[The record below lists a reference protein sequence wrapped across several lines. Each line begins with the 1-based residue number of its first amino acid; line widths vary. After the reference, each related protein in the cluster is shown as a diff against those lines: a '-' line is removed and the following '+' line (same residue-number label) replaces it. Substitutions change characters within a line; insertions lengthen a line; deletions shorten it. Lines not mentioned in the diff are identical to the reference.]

1 MNNALSRIAF
11 PSARRVAMGA
21 AVLGLLFPVV
31 AAQAGQAGEV
41 THSSG
46 VLSVKHADGSS
57 AMLGPKSGVLEGD
70 TLTTEAGAYARVK
83 FVDGGEVV
91 LRPGTQI
98 KVESYQFDNAKP
110 QSDNMLLSMFKG
122 GLRAVTGILG
132 KRSQNRVAF
141 KTETATIGIR
151 GTTFNGLLCQSAPNQ
166 GSDCVGL
173 TSATGQPLADGLH
186 VEVVDGAIVVSN
198 GAGQQVFAGGQF
210 GFVKDA
216 RTAPAILPPAQG
228 MKFTL
233 PPSQGGRTGGAMGGG
248 DDCVL

>member
-1 MNNALSRIAF
+1 MKNALSKT
-11 PSARRVAMGA
+11 SCVRRA
-21 AVLGLLFPVV
+21 ATAAAALVLMFPVV

-46 VLSVKHADGSS
+46 VLSVKRADGSTGI
-57 AMLGPKSGVLEGD
+57 LGAKSGVLEGD
-70 TLTTEAGAYARVK
+70 TLTTEQGAYARLK
-83 FVDGGEVV
+83 FVDGAEVV

-141 KTETATIGIR
+141 QTETATIGIR
-151 GTTFNGLLCQSAPNQ
+151 GTTHNQQLCQ
-166 GSDCVGL
+166 GDCGGL
-173 TSATGQPLADGLH
+173 TNGAGQPLADGLH
-186 VEVVDGAIVVSN
+186 VEVVDGAIVVTN
-198 GAGQQVFAGGQF
+198 RGGQQLFGLGQF

-216 RTAPAILPPAQG
+216 NSAPIVVPPGQG

-233 PPSQGGRTGGAMGGG
+233 PSGQGGGRLGGPTSGG
-248 DDCVL
+248 DDDCML